1 MPLTGQPSGGRQ
13 TVVHERDQI
22 GMQDWRSRRGAAETK
37 AKDLRGPERELVG
50 RTYDDTG
57 GIKRS
62 RSIML
67 SDPPLRSAVD
77 VLVVDDD
84 ADIRSSFAEILRIS
98 GFSVDV
104 AGDGD
109 VALDL
114 IGQLDVG
121 VVLLDL
127 RMPRRDGFAVLDA
140 LDAPPPV
147 VLISAYPLDA
157 DVRARVR
164 SKVVNYLQKPVSPRH
179 LLPVVAGIV
188 WNR

>member
-1 MPLTGQPSGGRQ
+1 MAGEAPP
-13 TVVHERDQI
+13 
-22 GMQDWRSRRGAAETK
+22 
-37 AKDLRGPERELVG
+37 
-50 RTYDDTG
+50 
-57 GIKRS
+57 KR
-62 RSIML
+62 
-67 SDPPLRSAVD
+67 AVD

-84 ADIRSSFAEILRIS
+84 PDVRSSFAEILRVS
-98 GFSVDV
+98 GFSVEV

-114 IGQLDVG
+114 LGQLDVG

-147 VLISAYPLDA
+147 VAISAYPLEA
-157 DVRARVR
+157 DVRARVG
-164 SKVVNYLQKPVSPRH
+164 SKVVNYLQKPVSPH
-179 LLPVVAGIV
+179 KLVPVVAGIV